1 MNNKKPTGFNGI
13 SSLVSKLDLTGPK
26 IAQEPID
33 ETALHNNIS
42 KEEAIPKSSNKTE
55 KTIEEESNSKSGF
68 SPWVWVALLI
78 IIIVA
83 IVSSQENHNNSSYSD
98 RKNKNITPERITV
111 PRTDKNTINNNN
123 KLTFSMPEPGSN
135 RVLSVSELRWCLR
148 EEITLNTYQTE
159 LNVNLSNDR
168 VIDKYNELVEK
179 YNARCGSYKYY
190 EDQLNRA
197 KREVFSLKHAIE
209 YNALKNFKLLD
220 TRTNSV
226 NSNKYDVLDVQNALK
241 MRGYDVG
248 TVDGLMG
255 NRTRD
260 AIKQFQRDQLLEV
273 DGKISPKLLNRLQI
287 R

>member
-1 MNNKKPTGFNGI
+1 MNNKKPMGFNGI

-42 KEEAIPKSSNKTE
+42 KEEATPKSSTITE

-83 IVSSQENHNNSSYSD
+83 IVSSQENHNNSSYSES
-98 RKNKNITPERITV
+98 KNKNITPERTTV

-148 EEITLNTYQTE
+148 EEITLNTYKTE
-159 LNVNLSNDR
+159 LNVNRSNDR

-197 KREVFSLKHAIE
+197 KREVFSLKNEIE

-226 NSNKYDVLDVQNALK
+226 NSNKHDVLDVQNALK

>member
-1 MNNKKPTGFNGI
+1 MNNKKPIGFNGI

-42 KEEAIPKSSNKTE
+42 KEEATPKSSTRTE

-83 IVSSQENHNNSSYSD
+83 IVSSQENHNNNSYSES
-98 RKNKNITPERITV
+98 KNKNITPERITV

-159 LNVNLSNDR
+159 LSVNRSNDR

-197 KREVFSLKHAIE
+197 KREVFSLKNEIE

-255 NRTRD
+255 SRTRD

>member
-1 MNNKKPTGFNGI
+1 MNNKKPMGFNGI

-42 KEEAIPKSSNKTE
+42 KEEATPKSSTITE

-68 SPWVWVALLI
+68 SPWIWVALLI

-83 IVSSQENHNNSSYSD
+83 IVSSQENHNNSSYSES
-98 RKNKNITPERITV
+98 KNKNITPERTTV
-111 PRTDKNTINNNN
+111 PLTDKNTINNNN

-159 LNVNLSNDR
+159 LNVNRSNNR

-197 KREVFSLKHAIE
+197 KREVFSLKNEIE

>member
-1 MNNKKPTGFNGI
+1 MNNKKPMGFNGI
-13 SSLVSKLDLTGPK
+13 SSLVSKLDLTGPE

-33 ETALHNNIS
+33 ETVLHNNIS
-42 KEEAIPKSSNKTE
+42 KEEATPKSSTRTE

-83 IVSSQENHNNSSYSD
+83 IVSSQENHNNSSYSES
-98 RKNKNITPERITV
+98 KNKNITPERITV

-159 LNVNLSNDR
+159 LNVNRSNDR

-197 KREVFSLKHAIE
+197 KREVFSLKNEIE

-241 MRGYDVG
+241 IRGYDVG

>member
-1 MNNKKPTGFNGI
+1 
-13 SSLVSKLDLTGPK
+13 
-26 IAQEPID
+26 
-33 ETALHNNIS
+33 
-42 KEEAIPKSSNKTE
+42 
-55 KTIEEESNSKSGF
+55 
-68 SPWVWVALLI
+68 
-78 IIIVA
+78 
-83 IVSSQENHNNSSYSD
+83 
-98 RKNKNITPERITV
+98 
-111 PRTDKNTINNNN
+111 
-123 KLTFSMPEPGSN
+123 MPEPGSN

-159 LNVNLSNDR
+159 LNVNRSNDR

-197 KREVFSLKHAIE
+197 KREVFSLKNEIE

-241 MRGYDVG
+241 IRGYDVG

>member
-1 MNNKKPTGFNGI
+1 MNNKKPMGFNGI
-13 SSLVSKLDLTGPK
+13 SSLVSKLDLTGPE

-42 KEEAIPKSSNKTE
+42 KEEAKPKSSTRTE

-83 IVSSQENHNNSSYSD
+83 IVSSQENHNNSSYSES
-98 RKNKNITPERITV
+98 KNKNITPERITV

-159 LNVNLSNDR
+159 LNVNRSNDR

-197 KREVFSLKHAIE
+197 KREVFSLKNEIE

-241 MRGYDVG
+241 IRGYDVG

-260 AIKQFQRDQLLEV
+260 AIMQFQRDQLLEV

>member
-42 KEEAIPKSSNKTE
+42 KEEATPKSSNKTE

>member
-1 MNNKKPTGFNGI
+1 MGFNGI

-33 ETALHNNIS
+33 ETALHNDIS
-42 KEEAIPKSSNKTE
+42 KEEATLKSSNRTE
-55 KTIEEESNSKSGF
+55 KTTEEESNSKSGF

-148 EEITLNTYQTE
+148 EEITLNTYQIE
-159 LNVNLSNDR
+159 LNVNRSNDM

-197 KREVFSLKHAIE
+197 KREVFSLKNEIE

>member
-1 MNNKKPTGFNGI
+1 MNNKKPMGFNGI
-13 SSLVSKLDLTGPK
+13 SSLVSKLDLTEPK

-33 ETALHNNIS
+33 ETTLHNNIS
-42 KEEAIPKSSNKTE
+42 KEEATPKSSTVTE
-55 KTIEEESNSKSGF
+55 KTIDEESNSKSGF

-83 IVSSQENHNNSSYSD
+83 IVSSQENHNNSSYSES
-98 RKNKNITPERITV
+98 KNKNITPERTTI

-148 EEITLNTYQTE
+148 EEITLNTYKTE
-159 LNVNLSNDR
+159 LNVNRSNDR

-197 KREVFSLKHAIE
+197 KREVFSLKNEIE

-226 NSNKYDVLDVQNALK
+226 NSNKFDVLDVQNALK

>member
-1 MNNKKPTGFNGI
+1 MNNKKPMGFNGI
-13 SSLVSKLDLTGPK
+13 SSLVSKLDLTEPK

-42 KEEAIPKSSNKTE
+42 KEEATPKSSTITE

-83 IVSSQENHNNSSYSD
+83 IVSSQENHNNSSYSES
-98 RKNKNITPERITV
+98 KNKNITPERTTI

-148 EEITLNTYQTE
+148 EEITLNTYKTE
-159 LNVNLSNDR
+159 LNVNRSNDR

-197 KREVFSLKHAIE
+197 KREVFSLKNEIE

>member
-1 MNNKKPTGFNGI
+1 MGFNGI
-13 SSLVSKLDLTGPK
+13 SSLVSKLDLTGPE

-33 ETALHNNIS
+33 ETALHNSIS
-42 KEEAIPKSSNKTE
+42 KEEATPKSSTRTE

-83 IVSSQENHNNSSYSD
+83 IVSSQENHNNSSYSES
-98 RKNKNITPERITV
+98 KNKNITPERITV

-159 LNVNLSNDR
+159 LNVNRSNDR

-197 KREVFSLKHAIE
+197 KREVFSLKNEIE

-241 MRGYDVG
+241 IRGYDVG

>member
-1 MNNKKPTGFNGI
+1 MNNKKPMGFNGI
-13 SSLVSKLDLTGPK
+13 SSLVSKLDLTGPE

-42 KEEAIPKSSNKTE
+42 KEEATPKSSTRTE

-83 IVSSQENHNNSSYSD
+83 IVSSQENHNNSSYSES
-98 RKNKNITPERITV
+98 KNKNITPERITV

-159 LNVNLSNDR
+159 LNVNRSNDR

-197 KREVFSLKHAIE
+197 KREVFSLKNEIE

-241 MRGYDVG
+241 IRGYDVG

>member
-1 MNNKKPTGFNGI
+1 MGFNGI
-13 SSLVSKLDLTGPK
+13 SSLVSKLDLTGPE

-42 KEEAIPKSSNKTE
+42 KEEATPKSSTRTE

-83 IVSSQENHNNSSYSD
+83 IVSSQENHNNSSYSES
-98 RKNKNITPERITV
+98 KNKNITPERITV

-159 LNVNLSNDR
+159 LNVNRSNDR

-197 KREVFSLKHAIE
+197 KREVFSLKNEIE

-241 MRGYDVG
+241 IRGYDVG

>member
-1 MNNKKPTGFNGI
+1 MNNKKPMGFNGI

-33 ETALHNNIS
+33 ETALHNDIS
-42 KEEAIPKSSNKTE
+42 KEEATLKSSNRTE

-68 SPWVWVALLI
+68 SPWVWIALLI

-159 LNVNLSNDR
+159 LNVNRSNDM

-197 KREVFSLKHAIE
+197 KREVFSLKNEIE

>member
-1 MNNKKPTGFNGI
+1 MNNKKPMGFNGI

-42 KEEAIPKSSNKTE
+42 KEEATPKSSTITE

-68 SPWVWVALLI
+68 SPWIWVALLI

-83 IVSSQENHNNSSYSD
+83 IVSSQENHNNSSYSES
-98 RKNKNITPERITV
+98 KNKNITPERTTV

-123 KLTFSMPEPGSN
+123 KLTFSMPDPGSN

-148 EEITLNTYQTE
+148 EEITLNTYKTE
-159 LNVNLSNDR
+159 LNVNRSNDR

-197 KREVFSLKHAIE
+197 KREVFSLKNEIE

-226 NSNKYDVLDVQNALK
+226 NSNKFDVLDVQNALK

>member
-1 MNNKKPTGFNGI
+1 MNNKKPMGFNGI
-13 SSLVSKLDLTGPK
+13 SSLVSKLDLTGPE

-42 KEEAIPKSSNKTE
+42 KEEATPKSSTRTE

-83 IVSSQENHNNSSYSD
+83 IVSSQENHNNSSYSES
-98 RKNKNITPERITV
+98 KNKNITPERITV

-135 RVLSVSELRWCLR
+135 RVLSVSDLRWCLR

-159 LNVNLSNDR
+159 LNVNRSNDR

-197 KREVFSLKHAIE
+197 KREVFSLKNEIE

-241 MRGYDVG
+241 IRGYDVG

>member
-1 MNNKKPTGFNGI
+1 MNNKKPMGFNGI

-42 KEEAIPKSSNKTE
+42 KEEATPKSSTRTE

-83 IVSSQENHNNSSYSD
+83 IVSSQENHNNSSYSES
-98 RKNKNITPERITV
+98 KNKNITPERITV

-159 LNVNLSNDR
+159 LNVNRSNDR

-197 KREVFSLKHAIE
+197 KREVFSLKNEIE

>member
-1 MNNKKPTGFNGI
+1 MNNKKPMGFNGI

-42 KEEAIPKSSNKTE
+42 KEEATPKSSTITE

-83 IVSSQENHNNSSYSD
+83 IVSSQENHNNSSYSES
-98 RKNKNITPERITV
+98 KNKNITPERTTV

-148 EEITLNTYQTE
+148 EEITLNTYKTE
-159 LNVNLSNDR
+159 LNVNRSNDR

-197 KREVFSLKHAIE
+197 KREVFSLKNEIE

-226 NSNKYDVLDVQNALK
+226 NSNKYDVLDVQNALQ